1 MKVKHERKKGFV
13 QKHLLD
19 EKMNASNPG
28 EINAQATRFHSV
40 RIDKWDNLGPTKDA
54 GNPRMKTLGLPRTDA
69 KTRVEGHVQNTWK
82 AKTKKCEANSLT
94 LTTAAVN
101 RSS

>member
-1 MKVKHERKKGFV
+1 
-13 QKHLLD
+13 
-19 EKMNASNPG
+19 MNASNPG

-69 KTRVEGHVQNTWK
+69 KTRVYGWVTH
-82 AKTKKCEANSLT
+82 AYKTRGKRKKNVEPT
-94 LTTAAVN
+94 P
-101 RSS
+101 

>member
-1 MKVKHERKKGFV
+1 
-13 QKHLLD
+13 
-19 EKMNASNPG
+19 MNASNPG

-69 KTRVEGHVQNTWK
+69 KTRVYGWSNPRVQNTWK
-82 AKTKKCEANSLT
+82 TKKKCGANSLT
-94 LTTAAVN
+94 LTTAVIG
-101 RSS
+101 RSFVIM